1 MREEKGFQSRNR
13 CRLQNGAKLE
23 SWRPKGKRKIKTKST
38 TRQGRAEQLHAAAAL
53 SNHIQAPGLCPPAR
67 AVRISRTTYIPVCSA
82 FATPHETNSSN
93 CGRLFDDFEIA
104 VANSSLANRCQT
116 VRHKIWRLWRMASV
130 FDKDV
135 ACTHETPWHDPLLG
149 PQASRS

>member
-1 MREEKGFQSRNR
+1 MQVAEWGKAR
-13 CRLQNGAKLE
+13 KLE
-23 SWRPKGKRKIKTKST
+23 TEGKKEDQDKEHDSAGKS
-38 TRQGRAEQLHAAAAL
+38 RAVHAAAAL

-67 AVRISRTTYIPVCSA
+67 AVRISRTTYIPVCFA
-82 FATPHETNSSN
+82 FATPHETTSSN

-104 VANSSLANRCQT
+104 VVNSSLANRCQT
-116 VRHKIWRLWRMASV
+116 VRHKIWRLWRTASV